1 VKRPRK
7 SLQPF
12 PLVIH
17 DCWFA
22 ARSLASVRPTVRRAR
37 GLAPGSGSLILA
49 SVFSFLSSVAPASLT
64 FRGPNSLSLRFISSL
79 CLVVDCQANAVV
91 PRETVHLATRQS
103 YLSRASEPNAA
114 RSPLRHTIAMPPGLW
129 RSWCDCIRLLTFG
142 GSFHESWNQTHD
154 PVEQSVAF
162 EFRRMAQSDL
172 PERRPM

>member
-1 VKRPRK
+1 MDLGSSGAMRGGSSPPFSHDLASHVKRWHRRSGASAPHLLEGRVKRPRK

-49 SVFSFLSSVAPASLT
+49 SVFSFLSSVAPASRT

-79 CLVVDCQANAVV
+79 CLVVDCRANAVV
-91 PRETVHLATRQS
+91 PRGDDSSGNPAIVL
-103 YLSRASEPNAA
+103 EP
-114 RSPLRHTIAMPPGLW
+114 RVRY
-129 RSWCDCIRLLTFG
+129 
-142 GSFHESWNQTHD
+142 
-154 PVEQSVAF
+154 
-162 EFRRMAQSDL
+162 
-172 PERRPM
+172 PMLQGHRFVTQ

>member
-1 VKRPRK
+1 MDLGSSGAMRGGSSPPFSHDLASHVKRWHRRSGASAPHLLEGRVKRPRK

-22 ARSLASVRPTVRRAR
+22 ARSLASVRPTVRRTR

-49 SVFSFLSSVAPASLT
+49 SVFSFLSSIAPASRT

-91 PRETVHLATRQS
+91 LRETVHLATRQS
-103 YLSRASEPNAA
+103 YLSRASDTQCCKVTDSSHNSNA
-114 RSPLRHTIAMPPGLW
+114 
-129 RSWCDCIRLLTFG
+129 
-142 GSFHESWNQTHD
+142 
-154 PVEQSVAF
+154 
-162 EFRRMAQSDL
+162 
-172 PERRPM
+172 